1 MKRAAPADL
10 RKSLITAQDLA
21 KAGVDFVVMPVLN
34 EQDRVALLAQQVSRL
49 AGLLSD
55 SAPADEQESKQ

>member
-1 MKRAAPADL
+1 MNRASPAEL

-34 EQDRVALLAQQVSRL
+34 EQDRVALLGQQVSRL
-49 AGLLSD
+49 AGLLGD
-55 SAPADEQESKQ
+55 SNVLEPDQ